1 MHGAPCYL
9 SSDDDELPTR
19 LHCLLDCR
27 SFYHRT
33 VRVSVRPS
41 VGRSVGSITRPT
53 SIPCIPSLAHGTL
66 LTVTQKTR
74 AGGWATMLLFR
85 PNIVPICISL
95 IFFTIKNYE
104 QLIQDMQLIGLLMV
118 DSYVAIYMPPL
129 YHYTNKIN

>member
-1 MHGAPCYL
+1 MARPVIYP
-9 SSDDDELPTR
+9 PTMTSCQ
-19 LHCLLDCR
+19 LACIACWTAGHFITEPYVLAC
-27 SFYHRT
+27 
-33 VRVSVRPS
+33 
-41 VGRSVGSITRPT
+41 VGRSVGRWDRSRDPLLYR
-53 SIPCIPSLAHGTL
+53 CIPSLAHGTL